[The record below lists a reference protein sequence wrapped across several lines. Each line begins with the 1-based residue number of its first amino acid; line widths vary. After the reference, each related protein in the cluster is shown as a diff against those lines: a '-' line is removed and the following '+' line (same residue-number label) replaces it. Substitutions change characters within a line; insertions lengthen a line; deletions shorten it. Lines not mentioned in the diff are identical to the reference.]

1 MLAGKNVTF
10 TKTHAR
16 LASPPEWTEYFL
28 EQDVKIVDRKEV
40 CPGVSFTHTRAH
52 PVRRLRTACF
62 TSWTGRSSRSEDAPN
77 CPCPDDSSLTSTYR
91 VIYLFFLYRYSL

>member
-40 CPGVSFTHTRAH
+40 CPGVYLTHTCAH
-52 PVRRLRTACF
+52 LLRRLRMACF
-62 TSWTGRSSRSEDAPN
+62 TSWTGRSSRSEQTR
-77 CPCPDDSSLTSTYR
+77 PCPDDSSLASTYR
-91 VIYLFFLYRYSL
+91 VMYPLFLYCYSP